1 MLGQSAPTEKPE
13 KEKIGDPQEFLLDT
27 GHFRRIE
34 YPSSDQTAVSGR
46 NILEHYKEIEPD
58 VPEDNRWMLEGLA
71 KYVESPSLVDDFP
84 SEKERNAFQ
93 RRDVHDYPE
102 VNHLFESNKLKGNS
116 ISNVFGI
123 GEVVES
129 EGWLDS
135 KLVDECERLKRKY
148 KGPGGLPTG
157 YEMMTIEEK
166 IAFTG
171 EIANLAIGLYQA
183 IAERCAPET
192 PK

>member
-1 MLGQSAPTEKPE
+1 MLGQSAPAEKPE
-13 KEKIGDPQEFLLDT
+13 KEKIGDPQKFLLDT
-27 GHFRRIE
+27 GRFERIE

-58 VPEDNRWMLEGLA
+58 VPEDNRWMLEGLIN
-71 KYVESPSLVDDFP
+71 YVGGPLVVDNFP

-93 RRDVHDYPE
+93 RREVHNHPE
-102 VNHLFESNKLKGNS
+102 VNSLFESNKLKGNS

-123 GEVVES
+123 GGVAKS
-129 EGWLDS
+129 EGWLDP
-135 KLVDECERLKRKY
+135 KLINEYERQERKY

-157 YEMMTIEEK
+157 YDEMTIEEK

-171 EIANLAIGLYQA
+171 EIANLAKSLYQT
-183 IAERCAPET
+183 IADRCAPET